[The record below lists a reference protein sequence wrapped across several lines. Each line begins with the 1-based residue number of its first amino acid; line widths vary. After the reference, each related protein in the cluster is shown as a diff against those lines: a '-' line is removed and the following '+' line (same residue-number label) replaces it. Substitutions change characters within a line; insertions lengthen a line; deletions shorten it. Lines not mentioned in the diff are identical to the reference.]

1 MRGRA
6 AFYDQPFLS
15 YGSYWLLGKENR
27 YMMILKIFFFKKQ
40 QFPQAPESIQKDSSK
55 YMAPDL

>member
-27 YMMILKIFFFKKQ
+27 YMMILKIFFFKKITV
-40 QFPQAPESIQKDSSK
+40 FTSSRK
-55 YMAPDL
+55 YPKV